1 MNESKYDDNWLE
13 SQATEKLSDDLQ
25 TLFEPEQVDWSVTDR
40 VVMDRTAQHLL
51 VRGRRRHWFYWP
63 AAAAAAAAIVAGVLF
78 TSLWNDKPTRTLPT
92 AAILEDVD
100 QNGHVDILD
109 AFQLA
114 RMVESTHQ
122 PDIRWD
128 MNADGIVNRQ
138 DVDIVAN
145 AAVNL
150 RKGVL

>member
-1 MNESKYDDNWLE
+1 MNQSEYDDNLLE

-25 TLFEPEQVDWSVTDR
+25 ALFGPEQVDWSVTDR
-40 VVMDRTAQHLL
+40 AVMNRAAQQLL
-51 VRGRRRHWFYWP
+51 VAGRPRQWSYWP

-78 TSLWNDKPTRTLPT
+78 TSFWNDKPSATLPM
-92 AAILEDVD
+92 AVILEDVD
-100 QNGHVDILD
+100 QNGDIDILD

-114 RMVESTHQ
+114 KMVESTTQ

-150 RKGVL
+150 RKDVL